1 MEFLK
6 KQSGYH
12 NSLGIVIMMVRP
24 ISVPLTALNTSEWLI
39 NNWSPV
45 FESRQTHRWPTK
57 VTMLTP
63 VPGGRVQYLTAR
75 PRKSN
80 HSRSAHLLV
89 LFSNR
94 MLHLMLESV
103 DWSDRI
109 ADVLAN
115 FTLLHF
121 DPRSISYCILSINT
135 NKAAVTLTSD
145 EMKDLQSNKQ

>member
-1 MEFLK
+1 MEFLQ
-6 KQSGYH
+6 KQSHYC
-12 NSLGIVIMMVRP
+12 NSLGIVIMMVMP
-24 ISVPLTALNTSEWLI
+24 ISVPLNALNTSEWLI

-45 FESRQTHRWPTK
+45 SESRQTHRWPTK

-75 PRKSN
+75 PRKLN

-94 MLHLMLESV
+94 MLHLVIDSV
-103 DWSDRI
+103 DWSDCT
-109 ADVLAN
+109 AAVLAN

-121 DPRSISYCILSINT
+121 DPGSISYCTLSINT
-135 NKAAVTLTSD
+135 NKTDVALTSD
-145 EMKDLQSNKQ
+145 EIKDLHSNQH